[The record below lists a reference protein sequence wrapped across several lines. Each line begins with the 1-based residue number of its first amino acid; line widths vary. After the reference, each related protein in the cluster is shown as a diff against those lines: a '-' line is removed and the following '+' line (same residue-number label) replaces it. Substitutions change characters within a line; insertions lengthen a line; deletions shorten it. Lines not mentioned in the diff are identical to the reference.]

1 MHNYIFRIV
10 TFVGCFLFLSKGE
23 AQTSPALN
31 YGTYLGGSGEEQYA
45 VTTVDAEGNI
55 YFFGTTSSTNL
66 ATEGA
71 YMTAPQSLYDCWLA
85 KMNPDGSAIW
95 STYFGG
101 SGAELAQAISIDG
114 QGNIYVAGVTSSTD
128 FPVEGDVV
136 MGGMTSAYSPFIAKF
151 ENNGALIWSR
161 YYFDTAT
168 SAECIIALE
177 VSDVDQRCYIL
188 GSSFLGGL
196 ATSGAFY
203 EHTGNS
209 IAPILAALDFDGNI
223 IYTTYFFPNTSSED
237 ILADESGN
245 LYIAGSTFLLYDMN
259 TEGVHKSQP
268 EGNDGF
274 IIQLDSNGWPNWG
287 TYFGGSEADKIY
299 DICFD
304 QAGNICFG
312 GSTDSYEGIASDIA
326 YQTVLSGTQDG
337 MIGKFN
343 TSGEL
348 LWATYFGSND
358 NFDFVSNITSDGY
371 NNIYASGYAFYPTTV
386 SLSQNTYQSQGGGGI
401 YDQIVGRFD
410 QDGNMNWVTYLGG
423 DANDDINNLH
433 ALPNNELL
441 ISGITSSSNNIASE
455 GALRTTLDGYTD
467 AFMMRFNTTPCSFG
481 CTNLESTNYNPLAT
495 CDDGSCF
502 ISQGSDLNGDGI
514 VDISDLMLLLDAF
527 GCIED
532 CLYDLNGD
540 QLIGADDI
548 VVLLGEIE

>member
-1 MHNYIFRIV
+1 MDNYIFRIIS
-10 TFVGCFLFLSKGE
+10 FVGCFLCLSKGE

-31 YGTYLGGSGEEQYA
+31 YGTYLGDSGEEQYA

-85 KMNPDGSAIW
+85 KMNPDGAAIW

-101 SGAELAQAISIDG
+101 SNNDAAHAIKVDT
-114 QGNIYVAGVTSSTD
+114 QGNIYVSGITSSVD
-128 FPVEGDVV
+128 FPLQGDVLMNEMV
-136 MGGMTSAYSPFIAKF
+136 SSSSPFLAKFDNNGTLIWSGYFDSMTSAESIKTI
-151 ENNGALIWSR
+151 ELS
-161 YYFDTAT
+161 
-168 SAECIIALE
+168 EL
-177 VSDVDQRCYIL
+177 DQRCYLL
-188 GSSFLGGL
+188 GANFIGGL
-196 ATSGAFY
+196 ATAGAFY
-203 EHTGNS
+203 TLTENVS
-209 IAPILAALDFDGNI
+209 APILSAFDLDGNI
-223 IYTTYFFPNTSSED
+223 IYTTYFFANTNAED
-237 ILADESGN
+237 IVVDESGN
-245 LYIAGSTFLLYDMN
+245 LYLAGGTSLLYDMN
-259 TEGVHKSQP
+259 TDGVHKSQP
-268 EGNDGF
+268 EGIDGF
-274 IIQLDSNGWPNWG
+274 IMQIDSDGWPTWG
-287 TYFGGSEADKIY
+287 TYFGGEEDDLIQ

-304 QAGNICFG
+304 QIGNICFG
-312 GSTDSYEGIASDIA
+312 GGTSSGTSIAAENA
-326 YQTVLSGTQDG
+326 YQTEKSGTYEG

-343 TSGEL
+343 SVGQL
-348 LWATYFGSND
+348 LWSSYFG
-358 NFDFVSNITSDGY
+358 TSDNWDSVFNVTIDDD
-371 NNIYASGYAFYPTTV
+371 NNMYPTITTFVPSVV
-386 SLSQNTYQSQGGGGI
+386 SISQNTYQFQPGGGM

-410 QDGNMNWVTYLGG
+410 QDGSMDWVTYLGG
-423 DANDDINNLH
+423 DANDDIYSLH

-455 GALRTTLDGYTD
+455 GALRTTLGGYTD

-481 CTNLESTNYNPLAT
+481 CTNLGATNYNPLAT

-514 VDISDLMLLLDAF
+514 VNISDLMLLLDAF